1 MTKTAIAATAT
12 IPRPI
17 PAYMPAWFTSPVFG
31 PTVLVVLS
39 LLSAP
44 GAGVVLGAGV
54 SLGDGFSAM
63 DTLAFAATSSAS
75 SADATAAFQ
84 GIIFYLNII
93 CDFHD
98 LSRLHILAGFQCESC
113 RADA

>member
-1 MTKTAIAATAT
+1 MRKA
-12 IPRPI
+12 RSNEEWRKE
-17 PAYMPAWFTSPVFG
+17 YMMLETMRSDYTQKG
-31 PTVLVVLS
+31 EERYNKLVKILYGFFVLS
-39 LLSAP
+39 SVH
-44 GAGVVLGAGV
+44 VVTGYGSDVLEG
-54 SLGDGFSAM
+54 L
-63 DTLAFAATSSAS
+63 
-75 SADATAAFQ
+75 AFQ

>member
-17 PAYMPAWFTSPVFG
+17 PAYMPAWFTIPVFG

-39 LLSAP
+39 LLSAH

-54 SLGDGFSAM
+54 SLGDGFSAI
-63 DTLAFAATSSAS
+63 DTPEFAATSSALS
-75 SADATAAFQ
+75 SEAMAVFPTIFPARLESETTAW
-84 GIIFYLNII
+84 
-93 CDFHD
+93 
-98 LSRLHILAGFQCESC
+98 
-113 RADA
+113 